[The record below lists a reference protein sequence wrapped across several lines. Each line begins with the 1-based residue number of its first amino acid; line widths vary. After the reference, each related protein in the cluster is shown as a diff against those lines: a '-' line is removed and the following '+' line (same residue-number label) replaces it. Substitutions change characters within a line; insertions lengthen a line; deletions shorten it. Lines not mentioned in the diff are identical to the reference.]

1 VTKLNVQKK
10 VNIEPEKQM
19 NLPAA
24 SGRGILVEILFHI
37 SPQAAGNLS
46 LRD

>member
-1 VTKLNVQKK
+1 
-10 VNIEPEKQM
+10 M

-24 SGRGILVEILFHI
+24 SGRGILADNLLFI

-46 LRD
+46 RRD